1 MAEHTRSKAGMGG
14 KKSSKKS
21 GKKPHSIH
29 IRRGKSGGFIATHH
43 HQADDGGQ
51 APEPEDH
58 VVPDLQSLQ
67 SHIAENMGDQGA
79 APPPSPDMS
88 QQAGPP
94 QAGGQAPPQG
104 M

>member
-1 MAEHTRSKAGMGG
+1 MAENTRSKAGMGG

-29 IRRGKSGGFIATHH
+29 VKRGKSGGFIATHH
-43 HQADDGGQ
+43 HQAEDGQ

-58 VVPDLQSLQ
+58 VIPDLQSLQ
-67 SHIAENMGDQGA
+67 SHMAENMGDQGA
-79 APPPSPDMS
+79 APAPSPDMS
-88 QQAGPP
+88 QQQAGP
-94 QAGGQAPPQG
+94 QAPPQQG